1 MIEKKKNKLT
11 KIYIVA
17 VIILL
22 IFLHYL
28 NMLNFAEKSILN
40 LLASIQNQNYVFF
53 TKLKYSFINYQ
64 EAQDLKKQNIEL
76 QKQVNQLIYDNSQLI
91 NYKNENEKLRSILN
105 FHEDKDFNYILAK
118 VIGKDLVR
126 SNALL
131 INKGRVDGIV
141 EGYSVTVD
149 NGIMIGKIVEVKD
162 YFSVVLL
169 LTDNSSQLAIST
181 LDSQKTT
188 GLAHGEF
195 GLSLKVD
202 YIPQDIEVK
211 EGDIIITSG
220 QEKNIPRGLIIGK
233 INRLISFENELFKS
247 ATISLLTNYD
257 EINIVSIIIPKS
269 Y

>member
-1 MIEKKKNKLT
+1 MIEKKKNRLT
-11 KIYIVA
+11 KIYIMA

-28 NMLNFAEKSILN
+28 NALNFAEKSILS
-40 LLASIQNQNYVFF
+40 LFTSVQNQNYAFF

-76 QKQVNQLIYDNSQLI
+76 QKQVNQLIYENSQLV

-105 FHEDKDFNYILAK
+105 FQEAQDYNYTLAK

-131 INKGRVDGIV
+131 INKGRGDGIR
-141 EGYSVTVD
+141 EGYPVIVD
-149 NGIMIGKIVEVKD
+149 NGIMIGKVAEVKD

-169 LTDNSSQLAIST
+169 LTDNSSQLAISN
-181 LDSQKTT
+181 LDSQKST
-188 GLAHGEF
+188 GLAQGEF
-195 GLSLKVD
+195 GLSLKVE
-202 YIPQDIEVK
+202 YIPQDVEVK
-211 EGDIIITSG
+211 EDDIVITSG
-220 QEKNIPRGLIIGK
+220 KEKDIPRGLIIGK
-233 INRLISFENELFKS
+233 INRLISYENDLFKS
-247 ATISLLTNYD
+247 ATISLLTDYD
-257 EINIVSIIIPKS
+257 EISIVSVLIPKS